1 MTTIPYLRKRLLPVL
16 LTTVLAGC
24 DDDTIVFVEDLPP
37 AVPTGVTTITGDGQ
51 VEVLWNPVREED
63 VAGYGVYKNDTLEG
77 DYSRIATIHDPETTS
92 YVDFDVTNG
101 VTYYYAVDAFDDDG
115 HESALSYEAAFDTP
129 RPAGFGTNL
138 LEGQGIDFSEW
149 DNFGFVTSSSS
160 ADVVLLDLG
169 GVLHAR
175 GTLINGFWND
185 IQDLGWTASLDDVS
199 WAPAEGWSVS
209 PNGVELILGH
219 TYVVWTH
226 DSYFAK
232 FRVTSLTIV
241 PGAPP
246 SSVTVDWAYQIDHN
260 NPELSPGL
268 APGQAVAPDRG
279 VS

>member
-1 MTTIPYLRKRLLPVL
+1 MTTIPFRKRILPVF
-16 LTTVLAGC
+16 LTVVLAGC
-24 DDDTIVFVEDLPP
+24 DDDTIVFVEDRPP
-37 AVPTGVTTITGDGQ
+37 AVPTGVTTITGDGR
-51 VEVLWNPVREED
+51 VDVLWNPVREDD

-101 VTYYYAVDAFDDDG
+101 VTYYYAVDAFDHEG

-129 RPAGFGTNL
+129 RPAGSGTNVV
-138 LEGQGIDFSEW
+138 EGQGIDFSEW
-149 DNFGFVTSSSS
+149 DSSGFVTSSSS

-246 SSVTVDWAYQIDHN
+246 SSITVEWAYQIDHN

-268 APGQAVAPDRG
+268 APGQAVAPDGG